1 MTGLLGKVTNRSRDI
16 VGSRAQ
22 TEVGAIWG
30 EIPGEVVSFDDKA
43 QTITV
48 QPLYKPQ
55 FGGEAVDMPQLFE
68 VPMRFQRAGGF
79 VITTPIK
86 PGDKVT
92 LRPQMRSSENYH
104 GGEDYEASDART
116 FSLADYE
123 AFLDGGEALTD
134 PIPNFNSE
142 NMEIRSADGKF
153 AIEMSEDGKF
163 RMRGAEG
170 NWFDLLASLA
180 ELLAAD
186 TLTIKYGSS
195 AGSGHALQFQA
206 QYAEIAGKLRAM
218 AL

>member
-1 MTGLLGKVTNRSRDI
+1 MVGLLGKVTNQSRDV

-22 TEVGAIWG
+22 SEVSAIWG
-30 EIPGEVVSFDDKA
+30 EMPGEVVSFDDKA

-48 QPLYKPQ
+48 QPLYKPK
-55 FGGEAVDMPQLFE
+55 FDGEAVDMPQLYE
-68 VPMRFQRAGGF
+68 VPVRFQRVGGF

-104 GGEDYEASDART
+104 GGDDYEASDART

-123 AFLDGGEALTD
+123 AFLDGGETLTD

-186 TLTIKYGSS
+186 TLQIKHGSS
-195 AGSGHALQFQA
+195 IGSGHALQFQA
-206 QYAEIAGKLRAM
+206 QYAEIAGKLRGM

>member
-1 MTGLLGKVTNRSRDI
+1 MTGLLGKVTNQQRDV

-30 EIPGEVVSFDDKA
+30 EIPGEVVSFDHEA

-55 FGGEAVDMPQLFE
+55 FGGEAVDMPQLYE

-79 VITTPIK
+79 VVTSPIK

-104 GGEDYEASDART
+104 GGEDYAASDART

-134 PIPNFNSE
+134 PIPNFNSD

-163 RMRGAEG
+163 KIRGAEG
-170 NWFDLLASLA
+170 NIYDLLAQVV
-180 ELLAAD
+180 ELLGAETTTVAS
-186 TLTIKYGSS
+186 GSS
-195 AGSGHALQFQA
+195 TGIWPLTHQA
-206 QYAEIAGKLRAM
+206 QFAEIAGKLRGM

>member
-1 MTGLLGKVTNRSRDI
+1 MVGLLGKVTNQSRDV

-22 TEVGAIWG
+22 SEVSAIWG
-30 EIPGEVVSFDDKA
+30 EMPGEVVSFDDKA

-48 QPLYKPQ
+48 QPLYKPK
-55 FGGEAVDMPQLFE
+55 FDGESVDMPQLYE
-68 VPMRFQRAGGF
+68 VPVRFQRVGGF

-163 RMRGAEG
+163 RIRGAEG
-170 NWFDLLASLA
+170 NIYDLLAQVV
-180 ELLAAD
+180 ELLGAE
-186 TLTIKYGSS
+186 TTTVSGGSS
-195 AGSGHALQFQA
+195 KGIWPLTHQA
-206 QYAEIAGKLRAM
+206 QFAEIAGKLRGM

>member
-1 MTGLLGKVTNRSRDI
+1 MTGLLGKVTNQQRDI

-22 TEVGAIWG
+22 TEVSAIWG
-30 EIPGEVVSFDDKA
+30 EIPGKIVSFDAKT
-43 QTITV
+43 QTATI
-48 QPLYKPQ
+48 QPLYKPK
-55 FGGEAVDMPQLFE
+55 FGGEALDMPELYE
-68 VPMRFQRAGGF
+68 VPVRFTRAGGF
-79 VITTPIK
+79 VVTSPVRE
-86 PGDKVT
+86 GDLVT
-92 LRPQMRSSENYH
+92 MRPQMRSSENYH
-104 GGEDYEASDART
+104 GGDEYEASDART

-186 TLTIKYGSS
+186 TLQIKHGSS
-195 AGSGHALQFQA
+195 IGSGHALQFQA
-206 QYAEIAGKLRAM
+206 QYAEIAGKLRGM

>member
-1 MTGLLGKVTNRSRDI
+1 MTGYTGKVTNRERD
-16 VGSRAQ
+16 VVATRAQ
-22 TEVGAIWG
+22 SEVGAIWG
-30 EIPGEVVSFDDKA
+30 EMPGEVVSFDEKA

-48 QPLYKPQ
+48 QPLYRPK
-55 FGGEAVDMPQLFE
+55 FSGEPVDMPQLYE
-68 VPMRFQRAGGF
+68 VPVRFQRVGGF

-104 GGEDYEASDART
+104 VGEGYEASDART
-116 FSLADYE
+116 FSLSDYE

-134 PIPNFNSE
+134 PIPNFNAD

-170 NWFDLLASLA
+170 NWFDLLATLA
-180 ELLAAD
+180 EKLAAD
-186 TLTIKYGSS
+186 TLVIKHGSS
-195 AGSGHALQFQA
+195 SGSGHALQFQSD
-206 QYAEIAGKLRAM
+206 YAEIAGKLRGM